1 MVGRARPLGAAD
13 YAILGLL
20 REQPRH
26 GYELA
31 EFFREG
37 GALVSVCGM
46 PLNVLYAQ
54 VHRLERF
61 RLIAGSPEPAGGA
74 RLRRVLH
81 PTPAGSGAF
90 LAWLEQP
97 VGRMREV
104 RQDFLLKLYFSRRDP
119 EHDTLRLLDA
129 QIARCEEYL
138 AERVRE
144 RRQTTPESFEELLGQ
159 MRVSGARATLDWMKE
174 YRAEL
179 AIKRTPVPT

>member
-37 GALVSVCGM
+37 GALASVCGM

-61 RLIAGSPEPAGGA
+61 GLIAGTPEPAGGTRWRTVL
-74 RLRRVLH
+74 RLS
-81 PTPAGSGAF
+81 PAGEGAF
-90 LAWLEQP
+90 LAWLDQP
-97 VGRMREV
+97 VDRMREV

-119 EHDTLRLLDA
+119 AHDTLRLLDA

-159 MRVSGARATLDWMKE
+159 MRVSGARATLDWLKE

-179 AIKRTPVPT
+179 AIRRAPVPT